1 MMNKGQTSSQ
11 IMELKDLISAPL
23 VATIDADSISSR
35 RYLSY
40 VFELAFE
47 NYNPQT
53 GAVGDI
59 RYLEFSYQNVSLE
72 GTKTQTIKIPIL
84 TLIPLPLL
92 QVKEANFD
100 FDIQIIDAVSTDD
113 SATFCMRRGGSND
126 TNDMQDDTSDGLRLR
141 VVMAPTSSTGA
152 KKSLTNQSLN
162 ANMKV
167 NVKMQQADMPGGLM
181 KFLNLAANNLVVE
194 DSESE
199 SANQ

>member
-40 VFELAFE
+40 VLEFAFE
-47 NYNPQT
+47 DYDPQT
-53 GAVGDI
+53 GTVGDI
-59 RYLEFSYQNVSLE
+59 RYLEFSYQNATIE
-72 GTKTQTIKIPIL
+72 GTKTQTIKIPVL

-92 QVKEANFD
+92 QVKEACFD
-100 FDIQIIDAVSTDD
+100 FDIQIIDAVSTDEN
-113 SATFCMRRGGSND
+113 ATFCMRRTGQSD
-126 TNDMQDDTSDGLRLR
+126 TEDTQDKGDEGLKLR
-141 VVMAPTSSTGA
+141 VVMAPATTTNS
-152 KKSLTNQSLN
+152 KKSFSSRSLN

-194 DSESE
+194 DSTTESE
-199 SANQ
+199 TK